1 MHNHAASNVTTPA
14 ATPRIVAAL
23 LWALST
29 DDQACAILKDCPDL
43 LLTHG
48 VLQATGRRTSW
59 IVAIS
64 ATCLSVMRIG
74 TAACGDSV
82 ARNLT
87 LPEHLRS
94 AS

>member
-1 MHNHAASNVTTPA
+1 MPSFAGSNITPPA

-23 LWALST
+23 TWAL
-29 DDQACAILKDCPDL
+29 DADADVRAVLHGAPPLD
-43 LLTHG
+43 LTHG

-87 LPEHLRS
+87 LPDHLRS